1 MFIPAVE
8 AEQLRAPVAAD
19 PDDDGA
25 AVVRVAVAGHP
36 AAAFEAVE
44 DAGHGGGVQPGAS
57 GKGAGV
63 ERAVPV
69 DELQAVQV
77 DVFELDVGADVMVE
91 QRQLVAQL
99 AQ

>member
-1 MFIPAVE
+1 MQAC
-8 AEQLRAPVAAD
+8 
-19 PDDDGA
+19 
-25 AVVRVAVAGHP
+25 
-36 AAAFEAVE
+36 
-44 DAGHGGGVQPGAS
+44 AS

-91 QRQLVAQL
+91 QLQLVAQF

>member
-1 MFIPAVE
+1 M
-8 AEQLRAPVAAD
+8 PVMA
-19 PDDDGA
+19 
-25 AVVRVAVAGHP
+25 
-36 AAAFEAVE
+36 
-44 DAGHGGGVQPGAS
+44 GGVQACVS
-57 GKGAGV
+57 GQRAGV

-99 AQ
+99 TQ